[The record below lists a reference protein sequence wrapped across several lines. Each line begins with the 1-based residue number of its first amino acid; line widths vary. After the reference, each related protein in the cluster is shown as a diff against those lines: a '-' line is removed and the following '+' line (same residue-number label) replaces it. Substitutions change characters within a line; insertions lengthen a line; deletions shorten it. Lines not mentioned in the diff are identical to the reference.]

1 MVILQSIKDQQH
13 KLKSKSIDLFE
24 KLTYKK
30 IRKKIQ
36 EKLKRNSLKKVRFS
50 EEATRKLQVEQL
62 LAQLIGEKMQ
72 SYNDDLLTKTY
83 KNIVSQHEL

>member
-24 KLTYKK
+24 KFTYKK